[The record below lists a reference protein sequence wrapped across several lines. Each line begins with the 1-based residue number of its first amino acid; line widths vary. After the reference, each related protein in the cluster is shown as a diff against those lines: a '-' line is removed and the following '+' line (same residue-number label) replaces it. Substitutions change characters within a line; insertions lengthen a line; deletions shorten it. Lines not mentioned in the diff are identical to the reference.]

1 MATKRTPLIARSA
14 VSREC
19 NDLIEDM
26 MKAATSGRDRL
37 DTEDL
42 ANAAFSIMCFSLAK
56 MEDDSA
62 RDEFLRTLP
71 D

>member
-1 MATKRTPLIARSA
+1 
-14 VSREC
+14 
-19 NDLIEDM
+19 

-71 D
+71 EETAKAIAEIVRISKKIKQERKEH